1 MSDEWKD
8 EESANDAGP
17 AEGWSPEFSLGDPEA
32 WRGESPPD
40 PEAWRG
46 DQHLVDWPVWDVGPE
61 YRMWKQREDSDEPE
75 R

>member
-8 EESANDAGP
+8 EEPGSDAG
-17 AEGWSPEFSLGDPEA
+17 AEEWSSELSLGDPDA
-32 WRGESPPD
+32 WRGDSAPD

-61 YRMWKQREDSDEPE
+61 YRMWKQREDRDEPE